1 MAYSKFAE
9 ASWQRFHDK
18 VVESLDD
25 ILSDN
30 NLDIINDEQ
39 YGNLYDAVRQEWITN
54 ENVNDVIIV
63 DIDYSAKDGF
73 VQLIDVDED
82 FVVNFVD
89 EMITVW

>member
-89 EMITVW
+89 EMITV

>member
-89 EMITVW
+89 EMISVR